1 MTQDG
6 TRERL
11 LRAAGEIISR
21 KGFRAAT
28 VREICAR
35 AKANVASVKYH
46 FGNKRSLYEEVL
58 QAAFE
63 ESIRDHPP
71 DPGPDH
77 PPEERLRAF
86 IRSFIFR
93 FHGEG
98 RGSWFGRLMTREMFE
113 PTEALD
119 ELVRRAI
126 RPMSDLLQEMVR
138 EVGGPDLDDRAV
150 LFCGLSVAAQ
160 CQHFFRSREV
170 VRRIHPSLR
179 FDRQGLEELAD
190 HILAFS
196 LSAVANYRRADRA
209 GGRP

>member
-6 TRERL
+6 TRQRL

-35 AKANVASVKYH
+35 AEANVASVKYH
-46 FGNKRSLYEEVL
+46 FGNKRRLYEEVL

-71 DPGPDH
+71 DPGPDF
-77 PPEERLRAF
+77 PPAERLRAF
-86 IRSFIFR
+86 IRSFVFR
-93 FHGEG
+93 LHGSG
-98 RGSWFGRLMTREMFE
+98 RGSWFGMLLTREMYE

-119 ELVRRAI
+119 QLVQRAI
-126 RPMSDLLQEMVR
+126 RPMSKLLQERVR
-138 EVGGPDLDDRAV
+138 ELGGPGLDDRAV

-160 CQHFFRSREV
+160 CQHFFRSSEV
-170 VRRIHPSLR
+170 VRRIHPALR

-196 LSAVANYRRADRA
+196 LAAIENYRRADSA
-209 GGRP
+209 GGRS